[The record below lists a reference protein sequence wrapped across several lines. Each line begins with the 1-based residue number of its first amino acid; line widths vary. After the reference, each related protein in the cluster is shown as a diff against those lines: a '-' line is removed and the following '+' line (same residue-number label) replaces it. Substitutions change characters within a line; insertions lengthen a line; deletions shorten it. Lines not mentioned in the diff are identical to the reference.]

1 MLLLFPHPLSVTRIR
16 VVGWLRIAAGNCMV
30 PITVGKEGNR
40 KGVCRKLGLVAWV
53 HPQSAPQCDDP
64 SDGCWCGVR
73 TRGHAS
79 FPCPCL
85 DVTASAVAVSI
96 SRWFC
101 LKRKGDACKK
111 GFLELGQKNHSVFF
125 HSGWK
130 KILAVAAWSIL
141 EISENECVSQV
152 LQTAFIQQILTLR
165 VCRSQYLGPN

>member
-16 VVGWLRIAAGNCMV
+16 VVGWLRIPAGNCMV
-30 PITVGKEGNR
+30 PITIGKEGNR
-40 KGVCRKLGLVAWV
+40 KGVCRKLGLVARV

-73 TRGHAS
+73 TQGHAG

-125 HSGWK
+125 T
-130 KILAVAAWSIL
+130 
-141 EISENECVSQV
+141 QV
-152 LQTAFIQQILTLR
+152 EKRFW
-165 VCRSQYLGPN
+165 P